1 MAENYYEN
9 CWFFICRLQI
19 TMYGSEWSL
28 VLFRMKLGFVQNEAW
43 FCSKWS
49 LVLFKMK
56 LGFAQNEASFLFE
69 WSFIFIREKLRTRG
83 RLVMNSRQACHG
95 LVESFLRSRTMN
107 ILIGGGLTFSK
118 TKSCTWFSGTLIR
131 FFSVFIF
138 YRTIIRYKW
147 IFRIESP

>member
-28 VLFRMKLGFVQNEAW
+28 VLFR
-43 FCSKWS
+43 
-49 LVLFKMK
+49 MK